1 MENKKFVIGID
12 FGSDSVRALVVDAA
26 TGEELATSV
35 SFYRRWKQGDYC
47 VPKEN
52 QYRQHPQDYIDSL
65 TFVVTDALSRCSEEV
80 RQNVVGLSFDTTAS
94 TPAIVDT
101 TGTPLAL
108 LPEFAEDPDAMFV
121 LWKDHTSIAEA
132 DEINALAHS
141 WEVDYT
147 KYSGGTYSCEWAWSK
162 VLHIL
167 RRNEAIRQKAYSWV
181 EHCDWISGLL
191 VGNIRPETIARS
203 RCVAGH
209 KVMWNEEWGGLPS
222 RAFAERLDA
231 KLADMRDTFSAETY
245 TADHCVG
252 GLTAEWAEI
261 LGLNEGIAV
270 GVGAI
275 DCHIGAVG
283 AGISNNVQVKVYLMA
298 TYYDTDKIEYSKEIV
313 ELGSEIYHTSEDSY
327 CRGRVVQ
334 LVARTYAAVGNRN
347 KAFEWASKAHS
358 ILNAAEFLEIDI
370 DTDIEMM
377 WANYRFA
384 NYWLQMHLFYA
395 AMKMGGLMNKEEAQS
410 LYRSVA
416 AVFDALTPLS
426 RDDEDRQNKRH
437 LLQTLIEE

>member
-108 LPEFAEDPDAMFV
+108 LPEFAEDPDAMVV

-222 RAFAERLDA
+222 RAFAEKLDT
-231 KLADMRDTFSAETY
+231 KLADMRDTFSAETWEEVK
-245 TADHCVG
+245 ALIDKNNG
-252 GLTAEWAEI
+252 GFVRTKWCGELDCELAMKEK
-261 LGLNEGIAV
+261 V
-270 GVGAI
+270 GVSSRCMPRAQSGTTGK
-275 DCHIGAVG
+275 CPVCG
-283 AGISNNVQVKVYLMA
+283 
-298 TYYDTDKIEYSKEIV
+298 KE
-313 ELGSEIYHTSEDSY
+313 
-327 CRGRVVQ
+327 C
-334 LVARTYAAVGNRN
+334 A
-347 KAFEWASKAHS
+347 
-358 ILNAAEFLEIDI
+358 
-370 DTDIEMM
+370 TDII
-377 WANYRFA
+377 W
-384 NYWLQMHLFYA
+384 
-395 AMKMGGLMNKEEAQS
+395 G
-410 LYRSVA
+410 VA
-416 AVFDALTPLS
+416 Y
-426 RDDEDRQNKRH
+426 
-437 LLQTLIEE
+437 